1 MSWKSWVY
9 KVGQL
14 FGCAATTFIALWL
27 ITHPDY
33 EPNLAI
39 RLFEIIGSLIATVV
53 LGADILDLNPEE
65 D

>member
-1 MSWKSWVY
+1 MKKWLY

-14 FGCAATTFIALWL
+14 FGAAATTFIAFWL
-27 ITHPDY
+27 ITHPSY

-39 RLFEIIGSLIATVV
+39 RMFEIVGSELAAFV
-53 LGADILDLNPEE
+53 LCCDVLDLNPEE

>member
-1 MSWKSWVY
+1 MY

-14 FGCAATTFIALWL
+14 FGAAATTFIALWL

-39 RLFEIIGSLIATVV
+39 RGFEIIGSLISAGI
-53 LGADILDLNPEE
+53 LGADILDLSPEV

>member
-1 MSWKSWVY
+1 LSWKSWVY

-14 FGCAATTFIALWL
+14 FGAAATTFIAFQLL
-27 ITHPDY
+27 FHPEL

-39 RLFEIIGSLIATVV
+39 RGFEVLGSLISAGI
-53 LGADILDLNPEE
+53 LGADILDLSPEE